1 MYSLSNVL
9 QDSTW
14 SEKVQGNLSQV
25 TQTVND
31 RADALK
37 VTKEELEKELE
48 AKRAKLEEDEE
59 AMLAQIEEKRNQLQA
74 KVEELEAEKKAMKD
88 VHTFQSGR
96 LKLDVGGHK
105 FTTSRTTLTSQPDS
119 MLAAMFSGR
128 HKLIQDGKGAYF
140 IDRDGTHF
148 RFILNYLRDG
158 QLGSLPEDKFQLQEL
173 LRESDYYQ
181 LTELTQHIR
190 VKFMPVVTQA
200 TIDSLKLWYHHYT
213 GGYDVYGSRTIVLQV
228 DGRDASTTVTPKF
241 TIRNSSMDKKNLA
254 NISFT
259 GIYFSNGFSFKGSY
273 LRGADFSRCC
283 FGSAVYFNDAD
294 LTDANFE
301 GCGGLLSG
309 KSLGQN
315 LMVQGSNKVS
325 YGNWPCQRRNLR
337 WPVSACAS
345 LFCSFNWLLGR
356 LLWIQTSL
364 CSQLVARLHTCVRT
378 AAKFN
383 TY

>member
-1 MYSLSNVL
+1 MYSLNNVL

-158 QLGSLPEDKFQLQEL
+158 QLGSLPEDKIQLQEL
-173 LRESDYYQ
+173 VRESDYYQ

-190 VKFMPVVTQA
+190 VKLMPVVTQA
-200 TIDSLKLWYHHYT
+200 TIDSLKLGYHYYSYSYT
-213 GGYDVYGSRTIVLQV
+213 GALQV

-241 TIRNSSMDKKNLA
+241 TIQNSSMDKKNLA

-273 LRGADFSRCC
+273 LRGADFSGCY
-283 FGSAVYFNDAD
+283 FGSAVFFNDAD
-294 LTDANFE
+294 LTDVNFE
-301 GCGGLLSG
+301 GCGGLLSD
-309 KSLGQN
+309 K
-315 LMVQGSNKVS
+315 VQFIGAKLDGARFEQGVIRKLTVS
-325 YGNWPCQRRNLR
+325 K
-337 WPVSACAS
+337 AE
-345 LFCSFNWLLGR
+345 
-356 LLWIQTSL
+356 
-364 CSQLVARLHTCVRT
+364 VAG
-378 AAKFN
+378 
-383 TY
+383 